1 MMNAQL
7 ELSLENARARCARNP
22 RQRRLAR
29 ANWWFQRMRQI
40 VDHALD
46 WEPRLAPRPQQ
57 MVFPGAHR
65 EIVTGNPVVDAGDER
80 QICE

>member
-1 MMNAQL
+1 MMNGQL
-7 ELSLENARARCARNP
+7 ELSLENARACRACNP

-46 WEPRLAPRPQQ
+46 WEPRHAPRPQQ

-65 EIVTGNPVVDAGDER
+65 EIVTRTPVVSALTE
-80 QICE
+80 